1 VVVVGGIAGVVHG
14 VDIKGERRGT
24 MKTSRKSGQAMIEF
38 AAGLLVLL
46 LLIIGFVHV
55 SKLSLASLGL
65 HGEIR
70 AEAGLAA
77 MQSSMT
83 DTPEAI
89 SDWASG
95 TDQVRFTADDEAQKN
110 QPAAA
115 TVMGQ
120 VVSHSVQRESDW
132 ALLTEKSI
140 LPFSM
145 IQLQKSPNLVILMGA
160 THEERITRVPV
171 DPFIR
176 DLIYKKE
183 DVAVKEEI
191 WMPLTGGLY

>member
-1 VVVVGGIAGVVHG
+1 
-14 VDIKGERRGT
+14 
-24 MKTSRKSGQAMIEF
+24 MKTSRKNGQAMIEF

-46 LLIIGFVHV
+46 LLLIGFVHV
-55 SKLSLASLGL
+55 SSLSLASLGL

-89 SDWASG
+89 SDWESG

-132 ALLTEKSI
+132 ELLTEKSI

-145 IQLQKSPNLVILMGA
+145 IQLQQSPNLVILMGA
-160 THEERITRVPV
+160 THEEGIKRVPV

-176 DLIYKKE
+176 SLIYNKE
-183 DVAVKEEI
+183 AVAVKEEI
-191 WMPLTGGLY
+191 WMPLMGGLY

>member
-1 VVVVGGIAGVVHG
+1 
-14 VDIKGERRGT
+14 
-24 MKTSRKSGQAMIEF
+24 MKTSRKKGQAMIEF

-89 SDWASG
+89 SNWKSG
-95 TDQVRFTADDEAQKN
+95 TDELRFTADDEMEKN

-115 TVMGQ
+115 AVIGQ
-120 VVSHSVQRESDW
+120 VVSHSVKQEADW
-132 ALLTEKSI
+132 GLVSEKSR

-145 IQLQKSPNLVILMGA
+145 LQLQQSPNLVILMGA
-160 THEERITRVPV
+160 THEEWTQRVPV

-176 DLIYKKE
+176 DFIYDKE

-191 WMPLTGGLY
+191 WMPLMGGLY

>member
-1 VVVVGGIAGVVHG
+1 
-14 VDIKGERRGT
+14 
-24 MKTSRKSGQAMIEF
+24 MKQSNNKGQAVIEF

-46 LLIIGFVHV
+46 LIIIGFVHV
-55 SKLSLASLGL
+55 SSLSLASLGL

-77 MQSSMT
+77 MQSGMAT
-83 DTPEAI
+83 TPEAI
-89 SDWASG
+89 SDWKSG
-95 TDQVRFTADDEAQKN
+95 TDEVRFTADDEMERN

-115 TVMGQ
+115 TVISQ
-120 VVSHSVQRESDW
+120 VVNHSVKRAQDW
-132 ALLTEKSI
+132 EVVSEKSL

-145 IQLQKSPNLVILMGA
+145 VQLQQSPNLVVLMGA
-160 THEERITRVPV
+160 YHEQRIERVRV

-176 DLIYKKE
+176 DLIYNKE

-191 WMPLTGGLY
+191 WMPLMGGLY

>member
-1 VVVVGGIAGVVHG
+1 
-14 VDIKGERRGT
+14 
-24 MKTSRKSGQAMIEF
+24 MKTSRQSGQAMIEF

-65 HGEIR
+65 HGAIR
-70 AEAGLAA
+70 AETGLAA
-77 MQSSMT
+77 MQSPMT

-95 TDQVRFTADDEAQKN
+95 TDQIRFTADDVAQKN

-132 ALLTEKSI
+132 DLVTEKSL

-145 IQLQKSPNLVILMGA
+145 IQLQQSPNLFILMGA
-160 THEERITRVPV
+160 THATWIQRVPV

-176 DLIYKKE
+176 DFIYNKE
-183 DVAVKEEI
+183 NVAVKEEI
-191 WMPLTGGLY
+191 WMPLMGGLY

>member
-1 VVVVGGIAGVVHG
+1 
-14 VDIKGERRGT
+14 

-38 AAGLLVLL
+38 AAGLLIL
-46 LLIIGFVHV
+46 LLIVIGFVHV
-55 SKLSLASLGL
+55 SSLSLASLGI

-77 MQSSMT
+77 MQSPMT
-83 DTPEAI
+83 DTPDAV

-95 TDQVRFTADDEAQKN
+95 TDQVRFTADDEAQMN

-115 TVMGQ
+115 AVIGQ
-120 VVSHSVQRESDW
+120 VVSHSVQQESDW
-132 ALLTEKSI
+132 DHVVDKSI

-145 IQLQKSPNLVILMGA
+145 IQLQQSPNLVILMGA
-160 THEERITRVPV
+160 THEEQIVRVPV

-176 DLIYKKE
+176 DFIYNKE

-191 WMPLTGGLY
+191 WMPLMGGLY